1 MELIVLTSN
10 NVPEIENPNVDPKDS
25 RIRYLEI
32 KNKQLEK
39 ENNFLLSLLVK
50 VIGRKTIIIREEEF
64 YRLCQQEQHF
74 HIDQNLGGDVLITL
88 VDKH

>member
-1 MELIVLTSN
+1 MEVIVLASN
-10 NVPEIENPNVDPKDS
+10 NTQEIENQKAEDPKV
-25 RIRYLEI
+25 RYLEI

-39 ENNFLLSLLVK
+39 ENNFLLSLLAK

-64 YRLCQQEQHF
+64 YRLCKQEQHF

>member
-1 MELIVLTSN
+1 MVDIIVLAPN
-10 NVPEIENPNVDPKDS
+10 DIPEDIPNVDPKDS
-25 RIRYLEI
+25 KIRYLEI

-39 ENNFLLSLLVK
+39 ENNFLLSLLAK